1 MGAVIAERPSLD
13 RSPIL
18 EWGVASTPLPGQRLS
33 GDLHLFQPLPEGVL
47 LAALDGL
54 GHGPE
59 AASAAERAVD
69 TLRKH
74 AEQSVMSLMRL
85 CHQALIGT
93 RGVAM
98 SIAAINALD
107 ESLTWLAIGNV
118 EAVLLRADPLTVP
131 AREAVVMRGGVIG
144 YELPALRASVTTLQR
159 GDLIILA
166 TDGIDAS
173 FTDQLD
179 VTRTPQRLAD
189 HILAEHA
196 KGTDDAL
203 VLVARYLGR
212 TPTRT

>member
-1 MGAVIAERPSLD
+1 MGALTAERPAIE
-13 RSPIL
+13 RSPFV
-18 EWGVASTPLPGQRLS
+18 EWGVASAALPGQRTS
-33 GDLHLFQPLPEGVL
+33 GDLQLFHPLPEGVL
-47 LAALDGL
+47 LAVVDGL

-59 AASAAERAVD
+59 AMAAAERAVE

-74 AEQSVMSLMRL
+74 AEQTVMSLVRL
-85 CHQALIGT
+85 CHQALIGS

-98 SIAAINALD
+98 SIAAINSLD
-107 ESLTWLAIGNV
+107 ETLTWLAIGNV
-118 EAVLLRADPLTVP
+118 EAVVLRADKRANPP
-131 AREAVVMRGGVIG
+131 RESVVMRGGVIG
-144 YELPALRASVTTLQR
+144 YELPPLRAAVITLQR
-159 GDLIILA
+159 GDLLIFA

-179 VTRTPQRLAD
+179 VTRPPQRLAD

>member
-1 MGAVIAERPSLD
+1 MVTLTPSEATVG
-13 RSPIL
+13 RSPFV
-18 EWGVASTPLPGQRLS
+18 EWGVAGAALPGQRMS
-33 GDLHLFQPLPEGVL
+33 GDLHLMHALPEGVL
-47 LAALDGL
+47 FAAVDGL

-59 AASAAERAVD
+59 AQAAATRAVD
-69 TLRKH
+69 TLRQH

-85 CHQALIGT
+85 CHKALIGT

-98 SIAAINALD
+98 SLAAINSLD

-118 EAVLLRADPLTVP
+118 EAVLLRADPRTVP
-131 AREAVVMRGGVIG
+131 PREAVVMRGGVIG
-144 YELPALRASVTTLQR
+144 YELPPLRAAVTTLQA
-159 GDLIILA
+159 GDLLILA

-179 VTRTPQRLAD
+179 ASRSPQRLAD

-212 TPTRT
+212 PPTRT

>member
-1 MGAVIAERPSLD
+1 MGPVKQGEVEWASASRPAGPGSEMGDACLV
-13 RSPIL
+13 RSV
-18 EWGVASTPLPGQRLS
+18 E
-33 GDLHLFQPLPEGVL
+33 DGVL
-47 LAALDGL
+47 IAVVDGL

-59 AASAAERAVD
+59 AAQAAEKAVQV
-69 TLRKH
+69 LARH
-74 AEQSVMSLMRL
+74 AAESVINLVRL
-85 CHQALIGT
+85 CHKELIGS

-98 SIAAINALD
+98 SLATVNAAD

-118 EAVLLRADPLTVP
+118 EAVLLRADPHAVP

-144 YELPALRASVTTLQR
+144 YELPIVRAAVTALYP
-159 GDLIILA
+159 GDLLIFA
-166 TDGIDAS
+166 TDGIDSS

-179 VTRTPQRLAD
+179 AARSPQRLAD

-203 VLVARYLGR
+203 VLVARYLGK